1 MSCFSVKFQTVLTT
15 VALKTDNSRKTG
27 KIDRYSNEVLLKVA
41 EVVAK
46 VPKMSLAEFDW
57 IPLNHIWETDISL
70 KNRQK

>member
-46 VPKMSLAEFDW
+46 VPKMSLAEFD
-57 IPLNHIWETDISL
+57 
-70 KNRQK
+70 